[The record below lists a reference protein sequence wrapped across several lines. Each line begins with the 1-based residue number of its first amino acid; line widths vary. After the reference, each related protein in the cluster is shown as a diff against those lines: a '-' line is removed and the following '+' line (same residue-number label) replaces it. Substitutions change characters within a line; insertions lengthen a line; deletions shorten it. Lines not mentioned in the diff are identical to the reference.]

1 MFELAAATKIVQKDA
16 GIFETKRMEIGAD
29 NTVVL
34 PFECQE
40 NSISI
45 YGLEEADE
53 AAEGKFKV
61 AITAATADTA
71 GSTTVTFA
79 EGDFAEGDTVRISYR
94 RRVVSAAVVS
104 AASNATTVKGELNL
118 HWPVYSSG
126 TDCTESSIKG
136 YLHLQVFRVRATALP
151 GFDNSYKSAS
161 TNSITFAA
169 IDPKRADGKM
179 YQFVYEPLD
188 ADGNI
193 VNKSE
198 ATVEW

>member
-1 MFELAAATKIVQKDA
+1 MFELAAATKIVEKDT
-16 GIFETKRMEIGAD
+16 GIYEAKRYEVAD
-29 NTVVL
+29 GLKITL

-40 NSISI
+40 DSISI
-45 YGLEEADE
+45 YGMAEADT
-53 AAEGKFKV
+53 AAAGKFAV
-61 AITAATADTA
+61 AITAAGAEKA
-71 GSTTVTFA
+71 GETVITFA
-79 EGDFAEGDTVRISYR
+79 EGDYTPGDIVRVGYR
-94 RRVVSAAVVS
+94 RRVVNAAVVG

-136 YLHLQVFRVRATALP
+136 YLHLQVYRVRATALP

-161 TNSITFAA
+161 TNSITFAG

-179 YQFVYEPLD
+179 YQLVYEPLD

-193 VNKSE
+193 VNMSD
-198 ATVEW
+198 AAVEW